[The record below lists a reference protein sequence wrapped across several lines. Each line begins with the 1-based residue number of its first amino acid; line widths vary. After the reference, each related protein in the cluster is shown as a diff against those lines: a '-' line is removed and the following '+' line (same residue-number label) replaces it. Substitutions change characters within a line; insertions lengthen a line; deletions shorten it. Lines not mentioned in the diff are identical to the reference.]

1 MLVIPVN
8 KEGRIYSIG
17 CGIKNKEKIGT
28 NVFDESLLESD
39 IVVNSEKFSDSSYH
53 DSCKEN
59 APTDFIRSR
68 SIYYQRDIKVS
79 TRSRSNS
86 QNYDVYRV
94 IQPPKKVNDSL
105 DCLYGKVITDIR
117 KEIPGASV
125 KGRYVSLEKLG
136 MDKLFSGE
144 RIDKIKRIVEEEN
157 DSSRWPE
164 LFEKEGIGDFQDIV
178 DFLDIFEFTMLSNR
192 ALPETS
198 LQDALDSLS
207 IINTRD
213 FRSLRNY
220 RDMAKSNMEILS
232 RISYVKQ
239 ILHSRPLSLVYDKEK
254 AKILVKKR
262 EYDDYNKQAA

>member
-39 IVVNSEKFSDSSYH
+39 IVVNSEKFSDSSYR
-53 DSCKEN
+53 DSVMES

-68 SIYYQRDIKVS
+68 SIYYQRDIRVS

-94 IQPPKKVNDSL
+94 IQPPRKVNDSL
-105 DCLYGKVITDIR
+105 DSLYGKAITDIR
-117 KEIPGASV
+117 KEIPDSSI
-125 KGRYVSLEKLG
+125 KGRYISLKKLG
-136 MDKLFSGE
+136 IDELFSEE
-144 RIDKIKRIVEEEN
+144 RINKMKKITEEEN

-164 LFEKEGIGDFQDIV
+164 LFEKEGIGDFQDII
-178 DFLDIFEFTMLSNR
+178 DFLDVFEFTMLSNR

-198 LQDALDSLS
+198 LQDAIDSLS

-220 RDMAKSNMEILS
+220 RDMAKSNMEVLS

-239 ILHSRPLSLVYDKEK
+239 VLHSRPLSLVYDKEK

-262 EYDDYNKQAA
+262 EYEDYKQAA

>member
-17 CGIKNKEKIGT
+17 FGIKNKEKIGT

-39 IVVNSEKFSDSSYH
+39 IVVNSEKFSDSSYR
-53 DSCKEN
+53 DSVMES

-68 SIYYQRDIKVS
+68 SIYYQRDIKIT

-94 IQPPKKVNDSL
+94 VQPPRKVNDSL
-105 DCLYGKVITDIR
+105 DCLYGKAITDIR
-117 KEIPGASV
+117 KEIPDSSV
-125 KGRYVSLEKLG
+125 KGRYVSLKKIGIDE
-136 MDKLFSGE
+136 LFSEE
-144 RIDKIKRIVEEEN
+144 RINKMKKVIEEEN

-164 LFEKEGIGDFQDIV
+164 MFEKEGIGDFQDIV
-178 DFLDIFEFTMLSNR
+178 DFLDVFEFTMLSNR
-192 ALPETS
+192 ALPEAS

-220 RDMAKSNMEILS
+220 RDMAKTNMEVLS
-232 RISYVKQ
+232 RLSYVKQ
-239 ILHSRPLSLVYDKEK
+239 VLQSRPLSLVYDKEK

-262 EYDDYNKQAA
+262 EYDNFKQAA